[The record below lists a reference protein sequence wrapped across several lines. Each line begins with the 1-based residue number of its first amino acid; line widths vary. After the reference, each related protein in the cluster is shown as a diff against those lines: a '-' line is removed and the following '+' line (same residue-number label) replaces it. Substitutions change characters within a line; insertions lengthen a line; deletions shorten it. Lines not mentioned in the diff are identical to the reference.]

1 MERSNKK
8 MNNKYIKAK
17 KDILKFADFCTTEIG
32 LGFHWDTHFED
43 YIHNKN
49 DKKMFSKKRSEI
61 LNQKLDECLNLN
73 YDYFVEIIMNWSD
86 RHNLEMKGK

>member
-1 MERSNKK
+1 
-8 MNNKYIKAK
+8 
-17 KDILKFADFCTTEIG
+17 
-32 LGFHWDTHFED
+32 
-43 YIHNKN
+43 
-49 DKKMFSKKRSEI
+49 MFSKKRSEI